1 MQSQHKAQA
10 DARLQQQQL
19 EQQAK
24 ELAHRKHDLS
34 QEEARLAS
42 SKLQLE
48 VSVSVASYILLPR
61 TQS

>member
-34 QEEARLAS
+34 QEEARLSS

-48 VSVSVASYILLPR
+48 VSVTIISYHLALCIH
-61 TQS
+61 S